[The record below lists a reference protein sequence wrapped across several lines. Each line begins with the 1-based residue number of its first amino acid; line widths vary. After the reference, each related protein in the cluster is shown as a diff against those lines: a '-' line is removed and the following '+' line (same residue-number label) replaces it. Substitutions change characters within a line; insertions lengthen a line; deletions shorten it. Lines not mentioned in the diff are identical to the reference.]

1 MNEGES
7 YIPRVCSS
15 RKLKGHFG
23 NEDCLWVL
31 LVEYWISNP
40 RVVGWISGLG
50 VNFSVTICRD
60 IVSNDHLC
68 LASYSEQTM
77 RDKNST
83 NCSDITGWISRN
95 SGKVDMMV
103 NVEIGVKLQT
113 NIVRRDG
120 GILQLPDI
128 IDLFSHKLGF
138 KKSWTILV

>member
-1 MNEGES
+1 
-7 YIPRVCSS
+7 
-15 RKLKGHFG
+15 
-23 NEDCLWVL
+23 
-31 LVEYWISNP
+31 
-40 RVVGWISGLG
+40 
-50 VNFSVTICRD
+50 
-60 IVSNDHLC
+60 
-68 LASYSEQTM
+68 M